1 MTHEKIGKV
10 SHPDDMPEPRGW
22 PDSEEELP
30 PRDDDAG
37 GKVPFPPEIED
48 TPQGHPN
55 EPHMD
60 DI

>member
-1 MTHEKIGKV
+1 
-10 SHPDDMPEPRGW
+10 MPEPRGW

-48 TPQGHPN
+48 TTQGHPN